1 MEEKRISESRV
12 ILTQLMGVT
21 NANTHGNVHG
31 GIIMKLCD
39 EAGGMAAIKHA
50 RRASVT
56 VTVDSMTFHS
66 PVHIGN
72 LLTVKAEISWV
83 GRTSMEAFVCV
94 SAEDVL
100 TGTVTHTNTAF
111 FVYVALAPTFTPS
124 QSTQTAL
131 SPCQPLPLTSFYSV
145 GPDLSRPAVCRH
157 HDGASLSLHRD
168 NWNLHSLLRATRRRS
183 APNDRACANL
193 PFWVV

>member
-1 MEEKRISESRV
+1 MEEKRISESQV
-12 ILTQLMGVT
+12 VLTQLMGVT

-39 EAGGMAAIKHA
+39 EAGGMAATKHA
-50 RRASVT
+50 RRPSVT

-111 FVYVALAPTFTPS
+111 FVYVALGEEGRPIE
-124 QSTQTAL
+124 
-131 SPCQPLPLTSFYSV
+131 V
-145 GPDLSRPAVCRH
+145 PDLILETEVEKVRFAEGEARRE
-157 HDGASLSLHRD
+157 HRLKKR
-168 NWNLHSLLRATRRRS
+168 NR
-183 APNDRACANL
+183 
-193 PFWVV
+193 